1 MGKIGSKD
9 KETLK
14 EIKWSEELIQQQLR
28 YSFLSPNSVKYFME
42 NLNVYS
48 WESDVLKITKS
59 GYAYEFEIKISR
71 TDFKNDFK
79 HKKKKHTLLESKVS
93 SSKIPNYFYYVVPE
107 GLVSEDEIPEY
118 AGLIYVHAT
127 VIGNSRV
134 YCQFQEIKKA
144 PKLHSNKIDEISLN
158 LIDKFYYNY
167 IHWKHKHERDIVE
180 YKELLDKHYIF
191 EGEKYKYTLPQ
202 AMDEISR
209 LKKESKMWRDE
220 AENWRKLAQEEIHI
234 QRMFQKKLKELGVTN
249 EEIEKISGQKY
260 IINENQQ

>member
-1 MGKIGSKD
+1 MGNRGSRD
-9 KETLK
+9 KKTVE

-28 YSFLSPNSVKYFME
+28 YSFLSPNSVKYFIE
-42 NLNVYS
+42 NLNIYD

-71 TDFKNDFK
+71 PDFKNDFK
-79 HKKKKHTLLESKVS
+79 HKKKKHILLESKEN

-107 GLVSEDEIPEY
+107 GLVSEEEVPEY
-118 AGLIYVHAT
+118 AGLIYVLGT
-127 VIGNSRV
+127 IIGNGRV
-134 YCQFQEIKKA
+134 HYQFQEIKKA

-167 IHWKHKHERDIVE
+167 IHWKHKHEKDIIE
-180 YKELLDKHYIF
+180 YKEQLDKHYIF

-234 QRMFQKKLKELGVTN
+234 QRRFQKKLKELGVNN
-249 EEIEKISGQKY
+249 EEIEKITGLKY
-260 IINENQQ
+260 IINE

>member
-1 MGKIGSKD
+1 MSSVGSKD

-28 YSFLSPNSVKYFME
+28 YNFISPNSVKYFME

-79 HKKKKHTLLESKVS
+79 HKKKKHTLLESKES
-93 SSKIPNYFYYVVPE
+93 SFKIPNYFYYVVPE
-107 GLVSEDEIPEY
+107 GLVSEKEIPEY
-118 AGLIYVHAT
+118 AGLIYVLGNT
-127 VIGNSRV
+127 IGDGRI
-134 YCQFQEIKKA
+134 YYQFQEIKKA
-144 PKLHSNKIDEISLN
+144 PKLHSNKIDENSLN

-167 IHWKHKHERDIVE
+167 IHWKHKHEKDIIE
-180 YKELLDKHYIF
+180 YKEQLDKHYIF
-191 EGEKYKYTLPQ
+191 ENEKYKYTLPQ

-209 LKKESKMWRDE
+209 LKKESKMWCDE
-220 AENWRKLAQEEIHI
+220 AENWRKLAQEEIRI
-234 QRMFQKKLKELGVTN
+234 QRRFQKKLKELGVTN
-249 EEIEKISGQKY
+249 EEIEKISSQKY
-260 IINENQQ
+260 IINENHQ